1 MNHEMKI
8 KTEEQELEARV
19 TERTAQL
26 SRTNEILLREIAERQ
41 RSEQQLAELTGRLLR
56 MQDEERRRIARELHD
71 VTAQNVG
78 VILLELAQIQRTI
91 EPADSAMN
99 NKLDQC
105 MSLAEQALKEIR
117 TLSYV
122 LHPPLLDQAGL
133 VTTLQW
139 YVKGF
144 SEQTGLSIGFV
155 DDGNDNHDIDPEVEY
170 AFFRVVQE
178 CLTNIRSHTSSETAD
193 ICLMRNSNELVL
205 QVEDHGVSHNVDA
218 DSEHSQTN
226 GEVIKGMEHRLKQL
240 GGTLAFESTSEGTI
254 VTARVPL
261 NERAYGSRSA
271 G

>member
-78 VILLELAQIQRTI
+78 VILLELAQVQRTI

-155 DDGNDNHDIDPEVEY
+155 DDGNDHDIDPEVEY

-205 QVEDHGVSHNVDA
+205 QVEDHGVSHNIDA

>member
-1 MNHEMKI
+1 MKI
-8 KTEEQELEARV
+8 NTEEQELEARV

-26 SRTNEILLREIAERQ
+26 ARTNEILLREIAERQ
-41 RSEQQLAELTGRLLR
+41 RSEQQLADLTGRLLR
-56 MQDEERRRIARELHD
+56 TQDEERRRIARELHD

-78 VILLELAQIQRTI
+78 VILLELAQIQRI
-91 EPADSAMN
+91 IGPADSAMTD
-99 NKLDQC
+99 KLDQC
-105 MSLAEQALKEIR
+105 VSLTEQALKEIR

-122 LHPPLLDQAGL
+122 LHPPLRDQAGL

-144 SEQTGLSIGFV
+144 SEQTGLRIGFV
-155 DDGNDNHDIDPEVEY
+155 DDGNDNQDIDPEVEF

-178 CLTNIRSHTSSETAD
+178 CLTNIRSNSNCETAD

-205 QVEDHGVSHNVDA
+205 QVEDHGASHNVDD

-240 GGTLAFESTSEGTI
+240 GGTLASESTSEGTI

-261 NERAYGSRSA
+261 NERVYDSRSA